1 MRPEHWLFTIPLRLR
16 SLFRRAQA
24 DQELDDELRDH
35 VERRTQEYIAKG
47 LVPEE
52 ARREAL
58 MEMGGI
64 EKRKEEC
71 RDVRRVRWLQ
81 DLAQDLRF
89 GLRMLR
95 KSPAFTAIAIATLAI
110 GIGANGAIFAVI
122 ENVLL
127 KPLPFPDSAQLVDLG
142 HDVSGIGLHGRSA
155 PFLYFTYADQSR
167 SFQSVGLWREN
178 SNNLTGLAEPEHV
191 RSLEL
196 TSEVLPMVGVQPLLG
211 RLFSAADSAP
221 GAPLTAML
229 AYGLWRDKFGADGSM
244 IGRNIIID
252 GLPRQVI
259 GVLPRNFWFM
269 DSKAAVVLPLQLDRS
284 KIFLGQFQYSGIAR
298 LKPGVSVAQASADC
312 ARLIPVALRSFPP
325 FPGLSL
331 ASFER
336 ERITP
341 ACTSLK
347 NSLLGDIG
355 GVLWVLM
362 GTIGLVLLIACAN
375 VANLMLVRTQGRQQ
389 ELAIRSAL
397 GAGWWQIARELLVE
411 SLVLGA
417 AGGAAGA
424 GLALAALRLLQFL
437 HPANLPRL
445 EQISMDARS
454 VLFTFAISVFAGLLF
469 GLIPAIRYA
478 GGGVAAALRT
488 AGRGASESRQRH
500 RARNTLVVV
509 QVALALVLLIS
520 SGLMIRTF
528 QALRHVN
535 PGFLGPEELQT
546 FDISIPRSVVTDPI
560 AVTRMEQSIA
570 DKIAAVPG
578 VSSVA
583 LTTDVPMASGHWLD
597 PIDVE
602 GGTDLKATGRV
613 YKFVSPGLLA
623 TMGNSL
629 VAGRDFT
636 WEDLYDQHRVA
647 MLSENLAR
655 ELWGTPQAALGKHV
669 RRMSTSPW
677 LEVIGVVGDERADG
691 VDQPAPKAVY
701 WPLLMD
707 HFFDPEP
714 LYATADISY
723 VVRTPGAGSSALMQ
737 EVSQAVWSVSK
748 ELPLASP
755 QTLEDLYNKSLAR
768 TSFAL
773 VMLGIAGAMA
783 FALGVAG
790 LYGVISYSVAQRTR
804 EIGIRV
810 AIGAQHSTVRRMFIA
825 EGARL
830 AAIGIAVGSVAALGL
845 MRLMASMLFGVKPID
860 PLTYAAV
867 ALALAAAAA
876 MASYIPARRAMLVDP
891 MVALRYE

>member
-1 MRPEHWLFTIPLRLR
+1 MTTLKHVLRRLG
-16 SLFRRAQA
+16 SF
-24 DQELDDELRDH
+24 
-35 VERRTQEYIAKG
+35 
-47 LVPEE
+47 
-52 ARREAL
+52 
-58 MEMGGI
+58 
-64 EKRKEEC
+64 
-71 RDVRRVRWLQ
+71 
-81 DLAQDLRF
+81 
-89 GLRMLR
+89 
-95 KSPAFTAIAIATLAI
+95 PAFTAITVATLAI
-110 GIGANGAIFAVI
+110 GIGANSAIFAVI

-142 HDVSGIGLHGRSA
+142 HDAPGIGFHGRSA
-155 PFLYFTYADQSR
+155 PFLYFIYGEQSR

-211 RLFSAADSAP
+211 RLFSTADTAP

-229 AYGLWRDKFGADGSM
+229 AYGLWRDKFGADASV

-269 DSKAAVVLPLQLDRS
+269 DSKAAVLLPLQFDRN
-284 KIFLGQFQYSGIAR
+284 KTFLGQFQYSGIAR
-298 LKPGVSVAQASADC
+298 LKPGVLLAQASADC
-312 ARLIPVALRSFPP
+312 ARLIPVARRSFPP

-336 ERITP
+336 WRITP
-341 ACTSLK
+341 AFTSLK
-347 NSLLGDIG
+347 DSLLGDIG

-397 GAGWWQIARELLVE
+397 GAGWWQIARELLLE
-411 SLVLGA
+411 SIVLGA

-445 EQISMDARS
+445 EQISMDAGS
-454 VLFTFAISVFAGLLF
+454 ILFTFTISVFAGLLF

-478 GGGVAAALRT
+478 GSGVAAALRT

-500 RARNTLVVV
+500 HARNTLVVV

-520 SGLMIRTF
+520 AGLMIHTF
-528 QALRHVN
+528 QALRRVQ
-535 PGFLGPEELQT
+535 PGFSRPEELQT
-546 FDISIPRSVVTDPI
+546 FDISIPRSVVADPV

-570 DKIAAVPG
+570 DKIAAIPG
-578 VSSVA
+578 VFSVG
-583 LTTDVPMASGHWLD
+583 LTNDVPMGAGHWYD
-597 PIDVE
+597 PVQVE
-602 GGTDLKATGRV
+602 GREADNLPARV

-623 TMGNSL
+623 TMGNYL

-647 MLSENLAR
+647 MLSQNLAR

-669 RRMSTSPW
+669 RHVSISPW
-677 LEVIGVVGDERADG
+677 LEVIGVVGDERADS
-691 VDQPAPKAVY
+691 VDKPAPEAVY

-707 HFFDPEP
+707 HFGPEP
-714 LYATADISY
+714 LYATPDVSY
-723 VVRTPGAGSSALMQ
+723 VVRTPRAGSSALMQ
-737 EVSQAVWSVSK
+737 GVSQAVWSVSK
-748 ELPLASP
+748 ELPLANP

-830 AAIGIAVGSVAALGL
+830 AAIGILCGTATALGL
-845 MRLMASMLFGVKPID
+845 MRLMGSLLFGIKPID

-867 ALALAAAAA
+867 ALALAAAAVIA
-876 MASYIPARRAMLVDP
+876 TYIPAMRATQVDP
-891 MVALRYE
+891 VDALRAE

>member
-1 MRPEHWLFTIPLRLR
+1 M
-16 SLFRRAQA
+16 SLFDVFQ
-24 DQELDDELRDH
+24 
-35 VERRTQEYIAKG
+35 VKRRTYQNMTTLKHI
-47 LVPEE
+47 L
-52 ARREAL
+52 RRL
-58 MEMGGI
+58 GT
-64 EKRKEEC
+64 
-71 RDVRRVRWLQ
+71 
-81 DLAQDLRF
+81 F
-89 GLRMLR
+89 
-95 KSPAFTAIAIATLAI
+95 PAFTAITVATLAI
-110 GIGANGAIFAVI
+110 GVGANSAIFAVI

-142 HDVSGIGLHGRSA
+142 HDVPGIGLHGRSA

-167 SFQSVGLWREN
+167 SFQSIGVWREN
-178 SNNLTGLAEPEHV
+178 SYNLTGLAEPEHV

-196 TSEVLPMVGVQPLLG
+196 TSEVLPMIGVQPLLG
-211 RLFSAADSAP
+211 RLFSAADAAP

-229 AYGLWRDKFGADGSM
+229 AYGLWRDKFGADAAM

-269 DSKAAVVLPLQLDRS
+269 DSKAAVLLPLQFDRN
-284 KIFLGQFQYSGIAR
+284 KTFLGQFQYSGIAR
-298 LKPGVSVAQASADC
+298 LKPGVQLAQASADC
-312 ARLIPVALRSFPP
+312 ARLIPVAGRSFPP

-336 ERITP
+336 EGITP
-341 ACTSLK
+341 AFTSLK
-347 NSLLGDIG
+347 ASLLGDIG
-355 GVLWVLM
+355 GLLWVLM
-362 GTIGLVLLIACAN
+362 GTLGLVLLIACAN

-397 GAGWWQIARELLVE
+397 GAGWWQIARELLLE
-411 SLVLGA
+411 SLVLGV
-417 AGGAAGA
+417 AGGTAGA
-424 GLALAALRLLQFL
+424 GLALAAIRLLQFL

-445 EQISMDARS
+445 EQISMDAGS
-454 VLFTFAISVFAGLLF
+454 ILFTFCISVFAGLLF
-469 GLIPAIRYA
+469 GLIPAVRYA

-509 QVALALVLLIS
+509 QVALAFVLLIS

-528 QALRHVN
+528 QALRQVN
-535 PGFLGPEELQT
+535 PGFVRPEELQT
-546 FDISIPRSVVTDPI
+546 FDITIPRSVSAAPV

-578 VSSVA
+578 VSSVG
-583 LTTDVPMASGHWLD
+583 LTNEVPMGPGHWYD
-597 PIDVE
+597 PVQIE
-602 GGTDLKATGRV
+602 GREADNLPGRV

-669 RRMSTSPW
+669 RHVNISPW
-677 LEVIGVVGDERADG
+677 VEVIGIVGDERADG

-707 HFFDPEP
+707 HFDPEP
-714 LYATADISY
+714 LHATHDVSY
-723 VVRTPGAGSSALMQ
+723 VVRTPRAGSSALMQ

-748 ELPLASP
+748 ELPLANP

-790 LYGVISYSVAQRTR
+790 LYGVISYSVARRTR

-830 AAIGIAVGSVAALGL
+830 AAIGILFGTAAALGL
-845 MRLMASMLFGVKPID
+845 MRLMASLLFGVKPID

-867 ALALAAAAA
+867 ALALAAAAV
-876 MASYIPARRAMLVDP
+876 MASYIPAMRATKVDP
-891 MVALRYE
+891 VDALRAE

>member
-1 MRPEHWLFTIPLRLR
+1 MRPKHWVYTIPLRLR

-24 DQELDDELRDH
+24 DQELDEELRDH
-35 VERRTQEYIAKG
+35 LERKTKEYVAQG
-47 LVPEE
+47 MAQEE
-52 ARREAL
+52 AQRRARLDLE
-58 MEMGGI
+58 GI
-64 EKRKEEC
+64 EQTKERC
-71 RDVRRVRWLQ
+71 RDARRVRWLQ

-95 KSPAFTAIAIATLAI
+95 KSPAFTAITIATMAI
-110 GIGANGAIFAVI
+110 GIGANGAIFTVI

-142 HDVSGIGLHGRSA
+142 HDVPGIGLHGRSA
-155 PFLYFTYADQSR
+155 PFLYFIYGEQSR
-167 SFQSVGLWREN
+167 SFQSMGLWREN

-191 RSLEL
+191 RSLAL

-211 RLFSAADSAP
+211 RLFSADDAAL

-229 AYGLWRDKFGADGSM
+229 AYGFWRDKFGADASI

-252 GLPRQVI
+252 GQPRQVI

-269 DSKAAVVLPLQLDRS
+269 DSKAAVVLPLQFDRNN
-284 KIFLGQFQYSGIAR
+284 IFLGQFQYSGIAR
-298 LKPGVSVAQASADC
+298 LKPGVSLAQASADC
-312 ARLIPVALRSFPP
+312 ARLIPVAARSFPP

-341 ACTSLK
+341 AFTSLK
-347 NSLLGDIG
+347 ASLLGDVG

-362 GTIGLVLLIACAN
+362 GTIGMVLLIACAN
-375 VANLMLVRTQGRQQ
+375 VANLMLVRTQGRRQ

-411 SLVLGA
+411 SLVLGV
-417 AGGAAGA
+417 AGGAVGA
-424 GLALAALRLLQFL
+424 GLALAALRLLQVL

-445 EQISMDARS
+445 EQIFMDAGS
-454 VLFTFAISVFAGLLF
+454 ILFTFAISVFAGLLF

-478 GGGVAAALRT
+478 GGSVAALRT

-535 PGFLGPEELQT
+535 PGFVRPEELQT
-546 FDISIPRSVVTDPI
+546 FDISIPRSVVAAPV

-570 DKIAAVPG
+570 DKIAAVRG
-578 VSSVA
+578 VSSVG
-583 LTTDVPMASGHWLD
+583 LTNDVPMDSGHWYD
-597 PIDVE
+597 PVQIE
-602 GGTDLKATGRV
+602 GREADNLPGRV
-613 YKFVSPGLLA
+613 YRFVSPGLLA
-623 TMGNSL
+623 TMGNPL

-669 RRMSTSPW
+669 RHVSISPW
-677 LEVIGVVGDERADG
+677 VEVIGVVGNERADG
-691 VDQPAPKAVY
+691 VDQPAPETVY

-707 HFFDPEP
+707 HFGPDP
-714 LYATADISY
+714 LHATPDVSY
-723 VVRTPGAGSSALMQ
+723 VVRTPRAGSSALMQ

-748 ELPLASP
+748 ELPLANP
-755 QTLEDLYNKSLAR
+755 QTLQDLYNKSLAR

-830 AAIGIAVGSVAALGL
+830 AAIGILCGTATALGL
-845 MRLMASMLFGVKPID
+845 MRLMGSLLFGVKPID

-876 MASYIPARRAMLVDP
+876 MASYIPARRAMRVDP
-891 MVALRYE
+891 IVALRYE

>member
-16 SLFRRAQA
+16 SLFRRAQV

-35 VERRTQEYIAKG
+35 VERKTQEYIAKG

-52 ARREAL
+52 ARRQAL
-58 MEMGGI
+58 IEMGGI

-81 DLAQDLRF
+81 NLAQDLRF

-95 KSPAFTAIAIATLAI
+95 KSPSFTAIAIATLAI
-110 GIGANGAIFAVI
+110 GIGANSAIFAVI

-127 KPLPFPDSAQLVDLG
+127 KPLPFPDSAQLLDLG
-142 HDVSGIGLHGRSA
+142 HDVASIGLHGRSA
-155 PFLYFTYADQSR
+155 AFLYFIYREQAR
-167 SFQSVGLWREN
+167 SFQSVGLWRGN

-191 RSLEL
+191 GSLVL

-211 RLFSAADSAP
+211 RLFSAADAAP
-221 GAPLTAML
+221 GAPLTAIL
-229 AYGLWRDKFGADGSM
+229 TYGFWRDKFGADASL

-259 GVLPRNFWFM
+259 GVLPPNFWFM
-269 DSKAAVVLPLQLDRS
+269 DSKAAVVLPLQFDRT
-284 KIFLGQFQYSGIAR
+284 KLFLGNFMYSGIAR
-298 LKPGVSVAQASADC
+298 LKPGVSLAQASADC
-312 ARLIPVALRSFPP
+312 ARLIPVAARSFPP
-325 FPGLSL
+325 FPGLSI

-336 ERITP
+336 ERVTP
-341 ACTSLK
+341 AFTSLK
-347 NSLLGDIG
+347 ASLLEDIG

-389 ELAIRSAL
+389 ELAMRSAL
-397 GAGWWQIARELLVE
+397 GAGWWQIARELLLE
-411 SLVLGA
+411 SLMLGV

-424 GLALAALRLLQFL
+424 GLALAALRLLQVL
-437 HPANLPRL
+437 HPDNFPRL
-445 EQISMDARS
+445 EQISMDAGS
-454 VLFTFAISVFAGLLF
+454 ILFTFAISVLAGLLF

-488 AGRGASESRQRH
+488 AGRGASESRQRQ

-535 PGFLGPEELQT
+535 PGFVRPEELQT
-546 FDISIPRSVVTDPI
+546 FDISIPPSVVKDPV

-583 LTTDVPMASGHWLD
+583 MTNEVPMAGGHWLD

-602 GGTDLKATGRV
+602 DRTDLKAAGRV

-636 WEDLYDQHRVA
+636 WEDLYKLHRVA

-655 ELWGTPQAALGKHV
+655 ELWGSPQAALGKHI
-669 RRMSTSPW
+669 RHITTSPW

-691 VDQPAPKAVY
+691 VDQPAPETVY

-707 HFFDPEP
+707 HFGTEP
-714 LYATADISY
+714 LSAISGVSY
-723 VVRTPGAGSSALMQ
+723 VVRTPRAGSSALMQ
-737 EVSQAVWSVSK
+737 EVSQAVWSVNK
-748 ELPLASP
+748 ELPLANP

-768 TSFAL
+768 TSFTL

-790 LYGVISYSVAQRTR
+790 LYGVISYAVAQRTR

-810 AIGAQHSTVRRMFIA
+810 AIGAQHSTLRRMFIA

-830 AAIGIAVGSVAALGL
+830 AATGIAVGSLAALGL
-845 MRLMASMLFGVKPID
+845 MRLIASLLFGVKPID

-867 ALALAAAAA
+867 AIALAAAAVI
-876 MASYIPARRAMLVDP
+876 ASYIPAMRATKVDP
-891 MVALRYE
+891 VDALRAE

>member
-1 MRPEHWLFTIPLRLR
+1 MRPKHWVYTIPLRLR

-24 DQELDDELRDH
+24 DQELDEELRDH
-35 VERRTQEYIAKG
+35 LERKTKEYVAQG
-47 LVPEE
+47 MAQEE
-52 ARREAL
+52 AQRRARLDLE
-58 MEMGGI
+58 GI
-64 EKRKEEC
+64 EQTKERC
-71 RDVRRVRWLQ
+71 RDARRVRWLQ

-95 KSPAFTAIAIATLAI
+95 KSPAFTAITIATMAI
-110 GIGANGAIFAVI
+110 GIGANGAIFTVI

-142 HDVSGIGLHGRSA
+142 HDVPGIGLHGRSA
-155 PFLYFTYADQSR
+155 PFLYFIYGEQSR
-167 SFQSVGLWREN
+167 SFQSMGLWREN

-191 RSLEL
+191 RSLAL

-211 RLFSAADSAP
+211 RLFSAEDAAL

-229 AYGLWRDKFGADGSM
+229 AYGFWRDKFGADASI

-252 GLPRQVI
+252 GQPRQVI

-269 DSKAAVVLPLQLDRS
+269 DSKAAVVLPLQFDRNN
-284 KIFLGQFQYSGIAR
+284 IFLGQFQYSGIAR
-298 LKPGVSVAQASADC
+298 LKPGVSLAQASADC
-312 ARLIPVALRSFPP
+312 ARLIPVAARSFPP

-341 ACTSLK
+341 AFTSLK
-347 NSLLGDIG
+347 ASLLGDVG

-362 GTIGLVLLIACAN
+362 GTIGMVLLIACAN
-375 VANLMLVRTQGRQQ
+375 VANLMLVRTQGRRQ

-411 SLVLGA
+411 SLVLGV
-417 AGGAAGA
+417 AGGAVGA
-424 GLALAALRLLQFL
+424 GLALAALRLLQVL

-445 EQISMDARS
+445 EQIFMDAGS
-454 VLFTFAISVFAGLLF
+454 ILFTFAISVFAGLLF

-478 GGGVAAALRT
+478 GGSVAALRT

-535 PGFLGPEELQT
+535 PGFVRPEELQT
-546 FDISIPRSVVTDPI
+546 FDISIPRSVVAAPV

-570 DKIAAVPG
+570 DKIAAVRG
-578 VSSVA
+578 VSSVG
-583 LTTDVPMASGHWLD
+583 LTNDVPMDSGHWYD
-597 PIDVE
+597 PVQIE
-602 GGTDLKATGRV
+602 GREADDLPGRV
-613 YKFVSPGLLA
+613 YRFVSPGLLA
-623 TMGNSL
+623 TMGNPL

-669 RRMSTSPW
+669 RHVSISPW
-677 LEVIGVVGDERADG
+677 VEVIGVVGNERADG
-691 VDQPAPKAVY
+691 VDQPAPESVY

-707 HFFDPEP
+707 HFGPDP
-714 LYATADISY
+714 LHATPDVSY
-723 VVRTPGAGSSALMQ
+723 VVRTPRAGSSALMQ
-737 EVSQAVWSVSK
+737 EVGQAVWSVSK
-748 ELPLASP
+748 ELPLANP
-755 QTLEDLYNKSLAR
+755 QTLQDLYNKSLAR

-830 AAIGIAVGSVAALGL
+830 AAIGILCGTATALGL
-845 MRLMASMLFGVKPID
+845 MRLMGSLLFGVKPID

-876 MASYIPARRAMLVDP
+876 MASYIPARRAMRVDP
-891 MVALRYE
+891 IVALRYE

>member
-1 MRPEHWLFTIPLRLR
+1 MTTLKHILRRLG
-16 SLFRRAQA
+16 SF
-24 DQELDDELRDH
+24 
-35 VERRTQEYIAKG
+35 
-47 LVPEE
+47 
-52 ARREAL
+52 
-58 MEMGGI
+58 
-64 EKRKEEC
+64 
-71 RDVRRVRWLQ
+71 
-81 DLAQDLRF
+81 
-89 GLRMLR
+89 
-95 KSPAFTAIAIATLAI
+95 PAFTAITVATLAI
-110 GIGANGAIFAVI
+110 GVGANSAIFAVI

-142 HDVSGIGLHGRSA
+142 HDVPGIGLHGRSA

-167 SFQSVGLWREN
+167 SFQSIGVWREN
-178 SNNLTGLAEPEHV
+178 SNNLTGLAEPEHE

-211 RLFSAADSAP
+211 RLFSAADAAP

-229 AYGLWRDKFGADGSM
+229 AYGLWRDKFGADAAM

-269 DSKAAVVLPLQLDRS
+269 DSKAAVLLPLQFDRN
-284 KIFLGQFQYSGIAR
+284 KTFLGQFQYSGIAR
-298 LKPGVSVAQASADC
+298 LKPGVQLAQASADC
-312 ARLIPVALRSFPP
+312 ARLIPVAGRSFPP

-336 ERITP
+336 EGITP
-341 ACTSLK
+341 AFTSLK
-347 NSLLGDIG
+347 ASLLGDIG
-355 GVLWVLM
+355 GLLWVLL
-362 GTIGLVLLIACAN
+362 GTLGLVLLIACAN

-397 GAGWWQIARELLVE
+397 GAGWWQIARELLLE
-411 SLVLGA
+411 SLVLGV
-417 AGGAAGA
+417 AGGTAGA
-424 GLALAALRLLQFL
+424 GLALAAIRLLQFL

-445 EQISMDARS
+445 EQISMDAGS
-454 VLFTFAISVFAGLLF
+454 IVFTFAISVFAGLLF

-478 GGGVAAALRT
+478 GGGVAAALHT

-528 QALRHVN
+528 QALRNVN
-535 PGFLGPEELQT
+535 PGFVRPEELQT
-546 FDISIPRSVVTDPI
+546 FDISIPRSVSAAPV

-578 VSSVA
+578 VSNVG
-583 LTTDVPMASGHWLD
+583 LTNDVPMGPGHWYD
-597 PIDVE
+597 PVQIE
-602 GGTDLKATGRV
+602 GREADNLPGRV

-629 VAGRDFT
+629 VAGRDFA

-669 RRMSTSPW
+669 RHVSISPW
-677 LEVIGVVGDERADG
+677 LEVIGVVADERADG
-691 VDQPAPKAVY
+691 VDKPAPKTVY

-707 HFFDPEP
+707 HFGPEP
-714 LYATADISY
+714 LYATPDVSY
-723 VVRTPGAGSSALMQ
+723 VLRTPGAGSSARMQ

-748 ELPLASP
+748 ELPLANP

-790 LYGVISYSVAQRTR
+790 LYGVISYSVARRTR

-830 AAIGIAVGSVAALGL
+830 ATIGILFGTAAALGL
-845 MRLMASMLFGVKPID
+845 MRLMASLLFGVKPID

-867 ALALAAAAA
+867 ALALAAAAV
-876 MASYIPARRAMLVDP
+876 MASYIPAMRATKVDP
-891 MVALRYE
+891 VDALRAE

>member
-1 MRPEHWLFTIPLRLR
+1 M
-16 SLFRRAQA
+16 SLFDVFQ
-24 DQELDDELRDH
+24 
-35 VERRTQEYIAKG
+35 VKRRTYQNMTTLKHI
-47 LVPEE
+47 L
-52 ARREAL
+52 RRL
-58 MEMGGI
+58 GT
-64 EKRKEEC
+64 
-71 RDVRRVRWLQ
+71 
-81 DLAQDLRF
+81 F
-89 GLRMLR
+89 
-95 KSPAFTAIAIATLAI
+95 PAFTAITVATLAI
-110 GIGANGAIFAVI
+110 GVGANSAIFAVI

-142 HDVSGIGLHGRSA
+142 HDVPGIGLHGRSA

-167 SFQSVGLWREN
+167 SFQSIGVWREN
-178 SNNLTGLAEPEHV
+178 SNNLTGLAEPEHE

-211 RLFSAADSAP
+211 RLFSAADAAP

-229 AYGLWRDKFGADGSM
+229 AYGLWRDKFGADAAM

-269 DSKAAVVLPLQLDRS
+269 DSKAAVLLPLQFDRN
-284 KIFLGQFQYSGIAR
+284 KTFLGQFQYSGIAR
-298 LKPGVSVAQASADC
+298 LKPGVQLAQASADC
-312 ARLIPVALRSFPP
+312 ARLIPVAGRSFPP

-336 ERITP
+336 EGITP
-341 ACTSLK
+341 AFTSLK
-347 NSLLGDIG
+347 ASLLGDIG
-355 GVLWVLM
+355 GLLWVLM
-362 GTIGLVLLIACAN
+362 GTLGLVLLIACAN

-397 GAGWWQIARELLVE
+397 GAGWWQIARELLLE
-411 SLVLGA
+411 SLVLGV
-417 AGGAAGA
+417 AGGTAGA
-424 GLALAALRLLQFL
+424 GLALAAIRLLQFL

-445 EQISMDARS
+445 EQISMDAGS
-454 VLFTFAISVFAGLLF
+454 ILFTFCISVFAGLLF
-469 GLIPAIRYA
+469 GLIPAVRYA

-509 QVALALVLLIS
+509 QVALAFVLLIS

-528 QALRHVN
+528 QALRQIN
-535 PGFLGPEELQT
+535 PGFVRPEELQT
-546 FDISIPRSVVTDPI
+546 FDITIPRSVSAAPV

-578 VSSVA
+578 VSSVG
-583 LTTDVPMASGHWLD
+583 LTNEVPMGPGHWYD
-597 PIDVE
+597 PVQIE
-602 GGTDLKATGRV
+602 GREADNLPGRV

-669 RRMSTSPW
+669 RHVNISPW
-677 LEVIGVVGDERADG
+677 VEVIGIVGDERADG

-707 HFFDPEP
+707 HFDPEP
-714 LYATADISY
+714 LHATHDVSY
-723 VVRTPGAGSSALMQ
+723 VVRTPRAGSSALMQ

-748 ELPLASP
+748 ELPLANP

-790 LYGVISYSVAQRTR
+790 LYGVISYSVARRTR

-830 AAIGIAVGSVAALGL
+830 AAIGILFGTAAALGL
-845 MRLMASMLFGVKPID
+845 MRLMASLLFGVKPID

-867 ALALAAAAA
+867 ALALAAAAV
-876 MASYIPARRAMLVDP
+876 MASYIPAMRATKVDP
-891 MVALRYE
+891 VDALRAE

>member
-1 MRPEHWLFTIPLRLR
+1 MSLLRNVAHGLR
-16 SLFRRAQA
+16 SLFRKEQVNR
-24 DQELDDELRDH
+24 ELDEELAAYLEMAAE
-35 VERRTQEYIAKG
+35 ERMKDG
-47 LVPEE
+47 LS
-52 ARREAL
+52 RKEAL
-58 MEMGGI
+58 RAVRLERGSLEVSKEIVRSGGW
-64 EKRKEEC
+64 ESFVETC
-71 RDVRRVRWLQ
+71 W
-81 DLAQDLRF
+81 QDLRF
-89 GLRMLR
+89 GLRVLR
-95 KSPAFTAIAIATLAI
+95 KSPGFTAVAILTLAL
-110 GIGANGAIFAVI
+110 GIGANSAIFAVI

-127 KPLPFPDSAQLVDLG
+127 KPLPFPNSAELVDLG
-142 HDVSGIGLHGRSA
+142 YDVASIGLHGRSA
-155 PFLYFTYADQSR
+155 AFLYFISSEQSR

-191 RSLEL
+191 RSLVL
-196 TSEVLPMVGVQPLLG
+196 TSEVLPMIGVQPFLG
-211 RLFSAADSAP
+211 RLFSDADSAP

-229 AYGLWRDKFGADGSM
+229 AYGLWRDKFGADASL
-244 IGRNIIID
+244 IGRDIIID
-252 GLPRQVI
+252 GQPRQVI
-259 GVLPRNFWFM
+259 GVLPRDFWFM
-269 DSKAAVVLPLQLDRS
+269 DSKAAVVMPLQLDRS
-284 KIFLGQFQYSGIAR
+284 KTFLANFMYSGIAR
-298 LKPGVSVAQASADC
+298 LKPGVSLAQASADC
-312 ARLIPVALRSFPP
+312 ARLIPVAARSFPP
-325 FPGLSL
+325 FPGLSV

-336 ERITP
+336 EGVTP
-341 ACTSLK
+341 AFKSLK
-347 NSLLGDIG
+347 ASLLGDIG
-355 GVLWVLM
+355 GVLWVLV

-397 GAGWWQIARELLVE
+397 GAGWWQIARELLLE
-411 SLVLGA
+411 SLVLGV

-437 HPANLPRL
+437 HPTNLPRL
-445 EQISMDARS
+445 GQVSMDRGA

-469 GLIPAIRYA
+469 GLIPAVRYA
-478 GGGVAAALRT
+478 GGGVSAALRS
-488 AGRGASESRQRH
+488 AGRGASETRQRH
-500 RARNTLVVV
+500 RARATLVVV

-528 QALRHVN
+528 QALRQVQ
-535 PGFLGPEELQT
+535 PGFSRPEEVQT
-546 FDISIPRSVVTDPI
+546 FDISIPPSISAAPV

-583 LTTDVPMASGHWLD
+583 LTNDVPMDGGHWLD
-597 PIDVE
+597 PIYVE
-602 GGTDLKATGRV
+602 DRTDLKDAGRV

-647 MLSENLAR
+647 MLSENLSR
-655 ELWGTPQAALGKHV
+655 ELWGTPQAALGKHI
-669 RRMSTSPW
+669 RHMNNSPW

-691 VDQPAPKAVY
+691 VDQPAPKTVY

-707 HFFDPEP
+707 HFGPEA
-714 LYATADISY
+714 LYATRDVSY
-723 VVRTPGAGSSALMQ
+723 VVRTPRAGSSALMQ

-748 ELPLASP
+748 DLPLANP

-810 AIGAQHSTVRRMFIA
+810 AIGAQHSSLRRMFIA

-830 AAIGIAVGSVAALGL
+830 AAIGILCGTAAALGL
-845 MRLMASMLFGVKPID
+845 MRLMASLLFGVKPID

-867 ALALAAAAA
+867 ALALAAAAVIA
-876 MASYIPARRAMLVDP
+876 GYIPAMRATKVDP
-891 MVALRYE
+891 VDALRAE

>member
-1 MRPEHWLFTIPLRLR
+1 MRPEHWVYTIPLRLR

-52 ARREAL
+52 ARRQAL
-58 MEMGGI
+58 IEMGGI

-89 GLRMLR
+89 GLRVLR
-95 KSPAFTAIAIATLAI
+95 KSPTFTAIAIATLAI

-142 HDVSGIGLHGRSA
+142 HDVPGIGLHGRSA
-155 PFLYFTYADQSR
+155 PFLYFIYAEQSR

-191 RSLEL
+191 RSLAL
-196 TSEVLPMVGVQPLLG
+196 TSEVLPMVGAQPLLG
-211 RLFSAADSAP
+211 RLFSAADNAP

-229 AYGLWRDKFGADGSM
+229 AYGLWRDKFGADASM

-269 DSKAAVVLPLQLDRS
+269 DSKAAVLLPLQFDRN
-284 KIFLGQFQYSGIAR
+284 KTFLGQFQYSGIAR
-298 LKPGVSVAQASADC
+298 LKPGVQLAQASADC
-312 ARLIPVALRSFPP
+312 ARLIPVASRSFPP

-336 ERITP
+336 EGVTP
-341 ACTSLK
+341 AITSLK
-347 NSLLGDIG
+347 ASLLGDIG

-362 GTIGLVLLIACAN
+362 GTIGMVLLIACAN

-397 GAGWWQIARELLVE
+397 GGGWWQIARELQLE
-411 SLVLGA
+411 SLVLGV
-417 AGGAAGA
+417 AGGAVGA
-424 GLALAALRLLQFL
+424 GLALAALRLLQVL

-445 EQISMDARS
+445 EQISMDAGS
-454 VLFTFAISVFAGLLF
+454 VVFTFAISVFAGLLF

-535 PGFLGPEELQT
+535 PGFVRPEELQT
-546 FDISIPRSVVTDPI
+546 FDISIPRSVSAAPV

-578 VSSVA
+578 VSSVG
-583 LTTDVPMASGHWLD
+583 LTNDVPMGPGHWYD
-597 PIDVE
+597 PVQIE
-602 GGTDLKATGRV
+602 GREADNLPGRV
-613 YKFVSPGLLA
+613 YKFASPGLLA

-647 MLSENLAR
+647 LLSENLAR

-669 RRMSTSPW
+669 RHLSISPW
-677 LEVIGVVGDERADG
+677 VEVIGVVGDERSDG
-691 VDQPAPKAVY
+691 VDQPAPETIY

-707 HFFDPEP
+707 HFGPES
-714 LYATADISY
+714 LYATRDVSY

-748 ELPLASP
+748 ELPLANP

-810 AIGAQHSTVRRMFIA
+810 AMGAKHSAVGRVFIA

-845 MRLMASMLFGVKPID
+845 MRLMASLLFGVKPID
-860 PLTYAAV
+860 PLTYAGV
-867 ALALAAAAA
+867 AAALAAAAVI
-876 MASYIPARRAMLVDP
+876 ASYIPARRAMRVDP

>member
-1 MRPEHWLFTIPLRLR
+1 M
-16 SLFRRAQA
+16 SLF
-24 DQELDDELRDH
+24 DVFL
-35 VERRTQEYIAKG
+35 VTRRTYQNMTTLKHI
-47 LVPEE
+47 L
-52 ARREAL
+52 RRL
-58 MEMGGI
+58 GS
-64 EKRKEEC
+64 
-71 RDVRRVRWLQ
+71 
-81 DLAQDLRF
+81 F
-89 GLRMLR
+89 
-95 KSPAFTAIAIATLAI
+95 PAFTAIAIATLAI
-110 GIGANGAIFAVI
+110 GIGANSALFAVI

-142 HDVSGIGLHGRSA
+142 HDVPGIGLHGRSA
-155 PFLYFTYADQSR
+155 AFLYFTYADQSR

-196 TSEVLPMVGVQPLLG
+196 TSEVLPMVGVQPLFG
-211 RLFSAADSAP
+211 RLFSAADAAP

-229 AYGLWRDKFGADGSM
+229 AYGVWRDKFGADASV

-252 GLPRQVI
+252 GRPRQVI

-269 DSKAAVVLPLQLDRS
+269 DSKAAVVLPLQLDRN
-284 KIFLGQFQYSGIAR
+284 KTILGNFMYSGIAR
-298 LKPGVSVAQASADC
+298 LKPGVSLAQASADC
-312 ARLIPVALRSFPP
+312 ARLIPIALRSFPP

-331 ASFER
+331 ADIEQ
-336 ERITP
+336 EGITP
-341 ACTSLK
+341 AITPLK
-347 NSLLGDIG
+347 ASLLGDVG

-397 GAGWWQIARELLVE
+397 GAGWWQIARELLLE
-411 SLVLGA
+411 SLVLGV
-417 AGGAAGA
+417 AGGAIGA

-445 EQISMDARS
+445 EEISMDAVS
-454 VLFTFAISVFAGLLF
+454 VLFTLGISVFAGLLF

-528 QALRHVN
+528 QAMRHVN
-535 PGFLGPEELQT
+535 PGFVHPEELQT
-546 FDISIPRSVVTDPI
+546 FDISIPRSVSAAPV

-602 GGTDLKATGRV
+602 NRADLKATGRV

-655 ELWGTPQAALGKHV
+655 ELWGSPQAALGKHV
-669 RRMSTSPW
+669 RRMSISPW
-677 LEVIGVVGDERADG
+677 VEVIGVVGDERADG
-691 VDQPAPKAVY
+691 VDQPAPKSIY

-707 HFFDPEP
+707 HFGPEP
-714 LYATADISY
+714 LYATPDVSY
-723 VVRTPGAGSSALMQ
+723 VVRTTRAGSSALMQ

-748 ELPLASP
+748 ELPLANP
-755 QTLEDLYNKSLAR
+755 QTLEDLYDKSLAR

-773 VMLGIAGAMA
+773 VLLGIAGAMA

-845 MRLMASMLFGVKPID
+845 MRFMGSLLFGVKPID

-867 ALALAAAAA
+867 ALALAAAAVI
-876 MASYIPARRAMLVDP
+876 ASYIPAMRATKVDP
-891 MVALRYE
+891 VDALRAE

>member
-1 MRPEHWLFTIPLRLR
+1 MTTLKHILRRLG
-16 SLFRRAQA
+16 SF
-24 DQELDDELRDH
+24 
-35 VERRTQEYIAKG
+35 
-47 LVPEE
+47 
-52 ARREAL
+52 
-58 MEMGGI
+58 
-64 EKRKEEC
+64 
-71 RDVRRVRWLQ
+71 
-81 DLAQDLRF
+81 
-89 GLRMLR
+89 
-95 KSPAFTAIAIATLAI
+95 PAFTAITIATLAI
-110 GIGANGAIFAVI
+110 GIGANSAIFAVI

-142 HDVSGIGLHGRSA
+142 HDVAGIGLHGRSA

-211 RLFSAADSAP
+211 RLFSAADSAH

-229 AYGLWRDKFGADGSM
+229 AYGFWRDKFGADASM

-252 GLPRQVI
+252 GRPRQVI

-269 DSKAAVVLPLQLDRS
+269 DSKAAVLLPLQFDRN
-284 KIFLGQFQYSGIAR
+284 KTFLGQFQYSGIAR
-298 LKPGVSVAQASADC
+298 LKPGVLLAQAGADC

-325 FPGLSL
+325 FPGLSV
-331 ASFER
+331 ASIER
-336 ERITP
+336 WRITP
-341 ACTSLK
+341 AFTSLK
-347 NSLLGDIG
+347 ASLLGDID
-355 GVLWVLM
+355 GVLWLLM

-397 GAGWWQIARELLVE
+397 GAGWWQIARELLLE
-411 SLVLGA
+411 SLVLGV
-417 AGGAAGA
+417 AGGAVGA
-424 GLALAALRLLQFL
+424 GLALAALRLLQVL

-445 EQISMDARS
+445 EQISMDAGS

-528 QALRHVN
+528 QALRRVN
-535 PGFLGPEELQT
+535 PGFVRPEELQT
-546 FDISIPRSVVTDPI
+546 FDISIPHSVSAAPV
-560 AVTRMEQSIA
+560 AVTRMEQSIV

-578 VSSVA
+578 VSSVG
-583 LTTDVPMASGHWLD
+583 LTNEVPMGPGHWYD
-597 PIDVE
+597 PVQIE
-602 GGTDLKATGRV
+602 GREADNLPGRV

-669 RRMSTSPW
+669 RHVSISPW
-677 LEVIGVVGDERADG
+677 VEVIGVVGDERADG
-691 VDQPAPKAVY
+691 VDKPAPEAVY

-707 HFFDPEP
+707 HFGPEP
-714 LYATADISY
+714 LYATHDVSY
-723 VVRTPGAGSSALMQ
+723 VVRTPRAGSSALMQ

-748 ELPLASP
+748 ELPLANP
-755 QTLEDLYNKSLAR
+755 QTLEDLYYKSLAR

-810 AIGAQHSTVRRMFIA
+810 ALGAQNSEVRRMFVR
-825 EGARL
+825 EGALL
-830 AAIGIAVGSVAALGL
+830 AALGITFGSIAALGL
-845 MRLMASMLFGVKPID
+845 MRLMASLLFGVKPID
-860 PLTYAAV
+860 PLTYAGV
-867 ALALAAAAA
+867 AAALAAAAVI
-876 MASYIPARRAMLVDP
+876 ASYIPAMRATKVDP
-891 MVALRYE
+891 VDALRAE

>member
-1 MRPEHWLFTIPLRLR
+1 MRPEHWLYTIPLRLR
-16 SLFRRAQA
+16 SLFRRRQA
-24 DQELDDELRDH
+24 DQELDEELRDH
-35 VERRTQEYIAKG
+35 VERKTQEYIAKG

-52 ARREAL
+52 ARRQAL
-58 MEMGGI
+58 LEMGGI

-95 KSPAFTAIAIATLAI
+95 KSPAFTAITIATLAI

-142 HDVSGIGLHGRSA
+142 HDVPGIGLHGRSA

-191 RSLEL
+191 RSLVL

-211 RLFSAADSAP
+211 RLFSTADAAP

-229 AYGLWRDKFGADGSM
+229 AYGLWRDKFGADASV

-269 DSKAAVVLPLQLDRS
+269 DSKAAVVLPLQFDRN
-284 KIFLGQFQYSGIAR
+284 KTFLANFMYSGIAR
-298 LKPGVSVAQASADC
+298 LKPGVSLEQSSADC
-312 ARLIPVALRSFPP
+312 ARLVPVAARSFPLP
-325 FPGLSL
+325 PGLSL

-336 ERITP
+336 EGITP
-341 ACTSLK
+341 AITPLK
-347 NSLLGDIG
+347 ASLLGDIG

-362 GTIGLVLLIACAN
+362 GTIGMVLLIACAN

-397 GAGWWQIARELLVE
+397 GAGWWQIARELLLE
-411 SLVLGA
+411 SLVLGV
-417 AGGAAGA
+417 AGGAVGA
-424 GLALAALRLLQFL
+424 GVALAALRLLQIL

-445 EQISMDARS
+445 EQISMDAGS
-454 VLFTFAISVFAGLLF
+454 ILFTFSISVFAGLLF
-469 GLIPAIRYA
+469 GLIPAVRYA
-478 GGGVAAALRT
+478 GGGVAALRT

-535 PGFLGPEELQT
+535 PGFVRPEELQT
-546 FDISIPRSVVTDPI
+546 FDISIPRSVSAAPV
-560 AVTRMEQSIA
+560 AVTRIQQSIA

-578 VSSVA
+578 VSSVG
-583 LTTDVPMASGHWLD
+583 LTNDVPMDGGHWLD

-602 GGTDLKATGRV
+602 ERTDLKDTGRV

-669 RRMSTSPW
+669 RHLSISPW

-691 VDQPAPKAVY
+691 VDQPAPETVY

-707 HFFDPEP
+707 HFGPDP
-714 LYATADISY
+714 LHATPDVSY
-723 VVRTPGAGSSALMQ
+723 VVRTPRAGSSALMQ

-748 ELPLASP
+748 ELPLANP
-755 QTLEDLYNKSLAR
+755 QTLEDLFNKSLAR

-845 MRLMASMLFGVKPID
+845 MRLMASLLFGVKPID
-860 PLTYAAV
+860 PLTYAGV
-867 ALALAAAAA
+867 AAALAAAAA
-876 MASYIPARRAMLVDP
+876 MASYIPARRAMRVDP
-891 MVALRYE
+891 MVALRHE

>member
-1 MRPEHWLFTIPLRLR
+1 MRPKHWVYTIPLRLR

-24 DQELDDELRDH
+24 DQELDEELRDH
-35 VERRTQEYIAKG
+35 LERKTKEYVAQG
-47 LVPEE
+47 MAQEE
-52 ARREAL
+52 AQRRARLDLE
-58 MEMGGI
+58 GI
-64 EKRKEEC
+64 EQTKERC
-71 RDVRRVRWLQ
+71 RDARRVRWLQ

-95 KSPAFTAIAIATLAI
+95 KSPAFTAITIATMAI
-110 GIGANGAIFAVI
+110 GIGANGAIFTVI

-142 HDVSGIGLHGRSA
+142 HDVPGIGLHGRSA
-155 PFLYFTYADQSR
+155 PFLYFIYGEQSR
-167 SFQSVGLWREN
+167 SFQSMGLWREN

-191 RSLEL
+191 RSLAL

-211 RLFSAADSAP
+211 RLFSADDAAL

-229 AYGLWRDKFGADGSM
+229 AYGFWRDKFGADASI

-252 GLPRQVI
+252 GQPRQVI

-269 DSKAAVVLPLQLDRS
+269 DSKAAVVLPLQFDRNN
-284 KIFLGQFQYSGIAR
+284 IFLGQFQYSGIAR
-298 LKPGVSVAQASADC
+298 LKPGVSLAQASADC
-312 ARLIPVALRSFPP
+312 ARLIPVAARSFPP

-341 ACTSLK
+341 AFTSLK
-347 NSLLGDIG
+347 ASLLGDVG

-362 GTIGLVLLIACAN
+362 GTIGMVLLIACAN
-375 VANLMLVRTQGRQQ
+375 VANLMLVRTQGRRQ

-411 SLVLGA
+411 SLVLGV
-417 AGGAAGA
+417 AGGAVGA
-424 GLALAALRLLQFL
+424 GLALAALRLLQVL

-445 EQISMDARS
+445 EQIFMDAGS
-454 VLFTFAISVFAGLLF
+454 ILFTFAISVFAGLLF

-478 GGGVAAALRT
+478 GGSVAALRT

-535 PGFLGPEELQT
+535 PGFVRPEELQT
-546 FDISIPRSVVTDPI
+546 FDISIPRSVVAAPV

-570 DKIAAVPG
+570 DKIAAVRG
-578 VSSVA
+578 VSSVG
-583 LTTDVPMASGHWLD
+583 LTNDVPMDSGHWYD
-597 PIDVE
+597 PVQIE
-602 GGTDLKATGRV
+602 GREADNLPGRV

-669 RRMSTSPW
+669 RHVSISPW
-677 LEVIGVVGDERADG
+677 VEVIGVVGNERADG
-691 VDQPAPKAVY
+691 VDQPAPETVY

-707 HFFDPEP
+707 HFGPDP
-714 LYATADISY
+714 LHATPDVSY
-723 VVRTPGAGSSALMQ
+723 VVRTPRAGSSALMQ

-748 ELPLASP
+748 ELPLANP
-755 QTLEDLYNKSLAR
+755 QTLQDLYNKSLAR

-830 AAIGIAVGSVAALGL
+830 AAIGILCGTATALGL
-845 MRLMASMLFGVKPID
+845 MRLMGSLLFGVKPID

-876 MASYIPARRAMLVDP
+876 MASYIPARRAMRVDP
-891 MVALRYE
+891 IVALRYE

>member
-16 SLFRRAQA
+16 SLFRRRQA
-24 DQELDDELRDH
+24 DQELEDELRDH
-35 VERRTQEYIAKG
+35 IERRTQELSAKG
-47 LVPEE
+47 LAPEE
-52 ARREAL
+52 ARRQAL
-58 MEMGGI
+58 LEMGGI

-71 RDVRRVRWLQ
+71 RNVRRVRWLQ
-81 DLAQDLRF
+81 NLAQDLRF
-89 GLRMLR
+89 GLRVLR
-95 KSPAFTAIAIATLAI
+95 KSPSFTAIAIATLAI
-110 GIGANGAIFAVI
+110 GIGANAAIFAVI

-142 HDVSGIGLHGRSA
+142 HDVPSIGLHGRSA
-155 PFLYFTYADQSR
+155 PFLYFIYGEQSR

-178 SNNLTGLAEPEHV
+178 SNNLTGLAEPAHV

-196 TSEVLPMVGVQPLLG
+196 TSEVLPM
-211 RLFSAADSAP
+211 
-221 GAPLTAML
+221 
-229 AYGLWRDKFGADGSM
+229 

-252 GLPRQVI
+252 GQPRQVI

-269 DSKAAVVLPLQLDRS
+269 DSKAAVLLPLQLDRN
-284 KIFLGQFQYSGIAR
+284 KTFLGHFQYSGIAR
-298 LKPGVSVAQASADC
+298 LKPDVSLAQASADC

-325 FPGLSL
+325 LPGTSL
-331 ASFER
+331 ASFEQSGL
-336 ERITP
+336 TP
-341 ACTSLK
+341 AITSLK
-347 NSLLGDIG
+347 ASLLGDIG

-362 GTIGLVLLIACAN
+362 GTIGIVLLIACAN

-397 GAGWWQIARELLVE
+397 GAGWWHIARELLVE
-411 SLVLGA
+411 SLMLGV
-417 AGGAAGA
+417 AGGAVGA
-424 GLALAALRLLQFL
+424 GLALAALRLLRVL

-445 EQISMDARS
+445 EQISMDPAS
-454 VLFTFAISVFAGLLF
+454 VFFTFAISVFAGLLF

-478 GGGVAAALRT
+478 GAGVAAALRT
-488 AGRGASESRQRH
+488 AGRGASESRQLH

-509 QVALALVLLIS
+509 QVALALVLLTS
-520 SGLMIRTF
+520 AGLMIRTF

-535 PGFLGPEELQT
+535 PGFIRPAELQT
-546 FDISIPRSVVTDPI
+546 FDISIPRSVSDDPV

-578 VSSVA
+578 VSTVGM
-583 LTTDVPMASGHWLD
+583 TNDVPMGDSHWYD
-597 PIDVE
+597 PVQIE
-602 GGTDLKATGRV
+602 GREAENLPGRV
-613 YKFVSPGLLA
+613 YKFVSPGQLA

-636 WEDLYDQHRVA
+636 WEDLYSQHRVA

-669 RRMSTSPW
+669 RHLSISPW
-677 LEVIGVVGDERADG
+677 VEVIGVVGDERADG
-691 VDQPAPKAVY
+691 VDKPAPEVIY

-707 HFFDPEP
+707 HFGSEP
-714 LYATADISY
+714 LYGTPDVSY
-723 VVRTPGAGSSALMQ
+723 VLRTPRAGSSALMQ

-748 ELPLASP
+748 ELPLANP
-755 QTLEDLYNKSLAR
+755 QTLEDLYKNSLAR

-810 AIGAQHSTVRRMFIA
+810 ALGAQSSEVRRMFVR
-825 EGARL
+825 EGALL
-830 AAIGIAVGSVAALGL
+830 AALGIAFGSIAALGL
-845 MRLMASMLFGVKPID
+845 TRLMASLLFGVNPID
-860 PLTYAAV
+860 PLTYAGV
-867 ALALAAAAA
+867 AAALAAAAA
-876 MASYIPARRAMLVDP
+876 LASYIPARRAMRVDP
-891 MVALRYE
+891 IVALRYE

>member
-1 MRPEHWLFTIPLRLR
+1 MT
-16 SLFRRAQA
+16 RRKRML
-24 DQELDDELRDH
+24 QELDEDIRDH
-35 VERRTQEYIAKG
+35 LDRETQDNIERGMT
-47 LVPEE
+47 PEE
-52 ARREAL
+52 ARYAAL
-58 MEMGGI
+58 RKFGNVTCV
-64 EKRKEEC
+64 KEET
-71 RDVRRVRWLQ
+71 REVWSFVWLEQLLQ
-81 DLAQDLRF
+81 DIRLGF
-89 GLRMLR
+89 RMLR
-95 KSPAFTAIAIATLAI
+95 RSPGFTTVAILTLAL
-110 GIGANGAIFAVI
+110 GIGANSAIFAVI

-142 HDVSGIGLHGRSA
+142 HDVPGIGLHGRSA

-167 SFQSVGLWREN
+167 SFESVGLWREN

-196 TSEVLPMVGVQPLLG
+196 TSEVLPMVGVEPLLG
-211 RLFSAADSAP
+211 RLFSAADAAP

-229 AYGLWRDKFGADGSM
+229 AYGLWRDKFGADASM

-269 DSKAAVVLPLQLDRS
+269 DSKAAVLLPLQFDRN

-298 LKPGVSVAQASADC
+298 IKPGVPLAQASADC
-312 ARLIPVALRSFPP
+312 ARLIPVASRSFPP

-336 ERITP
+336 WRITP
-341 ACTSLK
+341 AFTSLK
-347 NSLLGDIG
+347 DSLLGDIG

-397 GAGWWQIARELLVE
+397 GAGWWQIARELLLE
-411 SLVLGA
+411 SLVLGV
-417 AGGAAGA
+417 AGGAVGA
-424 GLALAALRLLQFL
+424 GLALAALRLLQVL

-445 EQISMDARS
+445 ERISMDAGS
-454 VLFTFAISVFAGLLF
+454 VLFTFAISVFSGLLF

-528 QALRHVN
+528 QALRQVN
-535 PGFLGPEELQT
+535 PGFARPEELLT
-546 FDISIPRSVVTDPI
+546 FDISIPRGVSAAPV

-578 VSSVA
+578 VSDVA
-583 LTTDVPMASGHWLD
+583 LTTDVPMAGGHWLD

-602 GGTDLKATGRV
+602 NRTDLKATGRV
-613 YKFVSPGLLA
+613 YKVVSPGLLA

-669 RRMSTSPW
+669 RRMSISPW
-677 LEVIGVVGDERADG
+677 VEVIGVVGDERADG
-691 VDQPAPKAVY
+691 VDQPAPETVY

-707 HFFDPEP
+707 HFGPEP
-714 LYATADISY
+714 LYATPDVSY

-748 ELPLASP
+748 ELPLANP
-755 QTLEDLYNKSLAR
+755 QTLQDLYNKSLAR

-810 AIGAQHSTVRRMFIA
+810 ALGAQHSAVRRMFIA

-830 AAIGIAVGSVAALGL
+830 AAIGILCGTATALGL
-845 MRLMASMLFGVKPID
+845 IRLMGSLLFGVKPID

-867 ALALAAAAA
+867 ALALAAAAVI
-876 MASYIPARRAMLVDP
+876 ASYIPAMRATKVDP
-891 MVALRYE
+891 VDALRAE

>member
-35 VERRTQEYIAKG
+35 VERKTQEYIAKG

-52 ARREAL
+52 ACRQAL
-58 MEMGGI
+58 IEMGGI

-81 DLAQDLRF
+81 DLGQDLRF
-89 GLRMLR
+89 GLRILR
-95 KSPAFTAIAIATLAI
+95 KSPPFSAIAIATLAI

-142 HDVSGIGLHGRSA
+142 HDVPGIGLHGRSA
-155 PFLYFTYADQSR
+155 PFLYFIYGEQSR
-167 SFQSVGLWREN
+167 SFQSVGLWRQN

-191 RSLEL
+191 RSLVL

-211 RLFSAADSAP
+211 RLFSAADTAP

-229 AYGLWRDKFGADGSM
+229 AYGLWRDKFGADASM

-269 DSKAAVVLPLQLDRS
+269 DSKAAVLLPLQFDRN
-284 KIFLGQFQYSGIAR
+284 KTILGNFSYSGIAR
-298 LKPGVSVAQASADC
+298 LKPGVPLAQASADC

-336 ERITP
+336 MRITP
-341 ACTSLK
+341 AFTSLK
-347 NSLLGDIG
+347 SSLLGDIG

-397 GAGWWQIARELLVE
+397 GAGWWQIARELLLE
-411 SLVLGA
+411 SLLLGV
-417 AGGAAGA
+417 AGGAVGA

-445 EQISMDARS
+445 ERISMDAGS

-469 GLIPAIRYA
+469 GLIPAIRY
-478 GGGVAAALRT
+478 GGGVAALRS

-535 PGFLGPEELQT
+535 PGFVRPEELQT
-546 FDISIPRSVVTDPI
+546 FDISIPRSVSAAPV

-570 DKIAAVPG
+570 DKIAAIPG
-578 VSSVA
+578 VSGVG
-583 LTTDVPMASGHWLD
+583 LTNDVPMGPGHWYD
-597 PIDVE
+597 PVQIE
-602 GGTDLKATGRV
+602 GREADNLPGRV
-613 YKFVSPGLLA
+613 YMFVSPGLLA

-669 RRMSTSPW
+669 RRVSISPW
-677 LEVIGVVGDERADG
+677 VEVIGVVGDERADG
-691 VDQPAPKAVY
+691 MDQPAPKAVY

-707 HFFDPEP
+707 HFDPEP
-714 LYATADISY
+714 LYATPDVSY
-723 VVRTPGAGSSALMQ
+723 VVRTPRARSSALMQ
-737 EVSQAVWSVSK
+737 ELSQAVWSVSK
-748 ELPLASP
+748 ELPLANP
-755 QTLEDLYNKSLAR
+755 QTLEDLYNKSLSR
-768 TSFAL
+768 TSLAL
-773 VMLGIAGAMA
+773 VMLGIAGVMA

-845 MRLMASMLFGVKPID
+845 MRLMASLLFGVKPID

-867 ALALAAAAA
+867 AAALAAAAA
-876 MASYIPARRAMLVDP
+876 MASYIPARRAMRVDP
-891 MVALRYE
+891 MVALRNE

>member
-1 MRPEHWLFTIPLRLR
+1 MKQ
-16 SLFRRAQA
+16 S
-24 DQELDDELRDH
+24 ELVDVFL
-35 VERRTQEYIAKG
+35 VTRRTYQNMTTLKHI
-47 LVPEE
+47 L
-52 ARREAL
+52 RRL
-58 MEMGGI
+58 GS
-64 EKRKEEC
+64 
-71 RDVRRVRWLQ
+71 
-81 DLAQDLRF
+81 F
-89 GLRMLR
+89 
-95 KSPAFTAIAIATLAI
+95 PAFTAITVATLAI
-110 GIGANGAIFAVI
+110 GIGANSAIFAVI

-127 KPLPFPDSAQLVDLG
+127 KPLPFPDSAQMVELG
-142 HDVSGIGLHGRSA
+142 HDVPGIGLHGRSA

-167 SFQSVGLWREN
+167 SFQSIGVWREN

-211 RLFSAADSAP
+211 RLFSAADTAP

-229 AYGLWRDKFGADGSM
+229 SYGLWRDKFGADASM

-269 DSKAAVVLPLQLDRS
+269 DSKAAVLLPLQFDRN
-284 KIFLGQFQYSGIAR
+284 KTFLGNFSYSGIAR
-298 LKPGVSVAQASADC
+298 LKPGVLLPQASADC

-331 ASFER
+331 PSFER
-336 ERITP
+336 MRITP
-341 ACTSLK
+341 AFTSLK
-347 NSLLGDIG
+347 ASLLGDIG

-397 GAGWWQIARELLVE
+397 GAGWWQIARELLLE
-411 SLVLGA
+411 SLVLGV
-417 AGGAAGA
+417 AGGAVGA
-424 GLALAALRLLQFL
+424 GLALAALRLLQLL

-445 EQISMDARS
+445 EQITMDAGS
-454 VLFTFAISVFAGLLF
+454 ILFTFAISVFAGLLF
-469 GLIPAIRYA
+469 GLIPAIRY

-535 PGFLGPEELQT
+535 PGFVRPEELQT
-546 FDISIPRSVVTDPI
+546 FDISIPRSVGAAPV
-560 AVTRMEQSIA
+560 AVTRIEQSIA

-583 LTTDVPMASGHWLD
+583 LTTDVPMAGGHWLD

-602 GGTDLKATGRV
+602 DRTDLKATGRV

-669 RRMSTSPW
+669 RHVSISPW

-701 WPLLMD
+701 WPLLLD
-707 HFFDPEP
+707 HFGPEP
-714 LYATADISY
+714 LDAIPDVSY
-723 VVRTPGAGSSALMQ
+723 VVRTPRAGSSALMQ

-748 ELPLASP
+748 ELPLANP

-773 VMLGIAGAMA
+773 VLLGIAGAMA
-783 FALGVAG
+783 FVLGVAG

-830 AAIGIAVGSVAALGL
+830 AAIGILCGAATALGL
-845 MRLMASMLFGVKPID
+845 MRLMGSLLFGVKPID
-860 PLTYAAV
+860 PLTYAAA
-867 ALALAAAAA
+867 ALALAAAAVI
-876 MASYIPARRAMLVDP
+876 ASYIPAMRATKVDP
-891 MVALRYE
+891 VDALRAE

>member
-1 MRPEHWLFTIPLRLR
+1 MRVFASLR
-16 SLFRRAQA
+16 SVVLALFHRSLLANEIEEELRAHIQDRANDLECSGVPRAEAERRARLEFGGYQK
-24 DQELDDELRDH
+24 
-35 VERRTQEYIAKG
+35 YK
-47 LVPEE
+47 EE
-52 ARREAL
+52 IREAQGTHFL
-58 MEMGGI
+58 ETLI
-64 EKRKEEC
+64 
-71 RDVRRVRWLQ
+71 
-81 DLAQDLRF
+81 QDLRF

-95 KSPAFTAIAIATLAI
+95 KSPAFTAIAVITLAL

-142 HDVSGIGLHGRSA
+142 HDVPGIGLHGRFAS
-155 PFLYFTYADQSR
+155 FLYFTYGEQSR
-167 SFQSVGLWREN
+167 SFQSVGLWRQN

-191 RSLEL
+191 RSLVL
-196 TSEVLPMVGVQPLLG
+196 TSEVLPMVGVRPLLG
-211 RLFSAADSAP
+211 RLFSGADTGP

-229 AYGLWRDKFGADGSM
+229 AYGLWRDKFGADASM

-252 GLPRQVI
+252 GRPRQVI

-269 DSKAAVVLPLQLDRS
+269 DSKAAVLLPLQLDRN
-284 KIFLGQFQYSGIAR
+284 KTLLGQFQYSGIAR
-298 LKPGVSVAQASADC
+298 LKPGVSLAEASADC

-325 FPGLSL
+325 FPGVSL

-336 ERITP
+336 MGITP
-341 ACTSLK
+341 AFTSLK
-347 NSLLGDIG
+347 ASLLGDLG

-362 GTIGLVLLIACAN
+362 GSIGMVLLIACAN

-397 GAGWWQIARELLVE
+397 GAGRWQIASELLLE
-411 SLVLGA
+411 SLVLGV
-417 AGGAAGA
+417 AGGAVGA
-424 GLALAALRLLQFL
+424 GLALTALRLLQVL
-437 HPANLPRL
+437 HPAHLPRL
-445 EQISMDARS
+445 EQISMDAGS
-454 VLFTFAISVFAGLLF
+454 VLFTFVISVFAGLLF

-478 GGGVAAALRT
+478 GGGVAALRT

-500 RARNTLVVV
+500 RARNTLVVA

-528 QALRHVN
+528 RALRQVQ
-535 PGFLGPEELQT
+535 PGFSRPEELQT
-546 FDISIPRSVVTDPI
+546 FDISIPRSVSAAPV
-560 AVTRMEQSIA
+560 AVTRIEQSIA

-578 VSSVA
+578 VSSVG
-583 LTTDVPMASGHWLD
+583 LTNDVPMGSGHWYD
-597 PIDVE
+597 PVQIE
-602 GGTDLKATGRV
+602 GREADNLPGRV

-636 WEDLYDQHRVA
+636 WEDLYDQRRVA

-669 RRMSTSPW
+669 RHVNTSPW
-677 LEVIGVVGDERADG
+677 VEVIGVVGDERADG
-691 VDQPAPKAVY
+691 VDKPAPKAVY

-707 HFFDPEP
+707 HFGPEP
-714 LYATADISY
+714 LYATSDVSY
-723 VVRTPGAGSSALMQ
+723 VVRTPRAGSSALMQ

-748 ELPLASP
+748 ELPLANP

-830 AAIGIAVGSVAALGL
+830 AAIGIAVGSIAARGL
-845 MRLMASMLFGVKPID
+845 MRLMASLLFGVKPID

-867 ALALAAAAA
+867 AIALAAAAVI
-876 MASYIPARRAMLVDP
+876 ASYIPAMRATKVDP
-891 MVALRYE
+891 VDALREE

>member
-1 MRPEHWLFTIPLRLR
+1 MRPEHWLYTIPLRLR
-16 SLFRRAQA
+16 SLFRRAET
-24 DQELDDELRDH
+24 DQELDEELRDH
-35 VERRTQEYIAKG
+35 LERKTEEYVARGMTQEQAHRR
-47 LVPEE
+47 
-52 ARREAL
+52 ARL
-58 MEMGGI
+58 DLGGV
-64 EKRKEEC
+64 EKVKEEC
-71 RDVRRVRWLQ
+71 CDVRRVRWLH

-95 KSPAFTAIAIATLAI
+95 KSPPFTAIAIATLAI
-110 GIGANGAIFAVI
+110 GVGANGAIFAVI

-142 HDVSGIGLHGRSA
+142 HDVPGIGLQGRSA

-211 RLFSAADSAP
+211 RLFSAADAAP

-229 AYGLWRDKFGADGSM
+229 SYGLWRDKFGADASM
-244 IGRNIIID
+244 FGRNIIID
-252 GLPRQVI
+252 GRPRQVI
-259 GVLPRNFWFM
+259 GVLPWNFWFM
-269 DSKAAVVLPLQLDRS
+269 DSKAAVLLPLQIDRN
-284 KIFLGQFQYSGIAR
+284 KTFLGQFQYSGIAR
-298 LKPGVSVAQASADC
+298 LKPGVLLAQASADC
-312 ARLIPVALRSFPP
+312 ARLIPVALRNFPP

-331 ASFER
+331 ARFEQAR
-336 ERITP
+336 LTP
-341 ACTSLK
+341 AFTSLK
-347 NSLLGDIG
+347 ASLLGDIG

-362 GTIGLVLLIACAN
+362 GTIGMVLLIACAN

-397 GAGWWQIARELLVE
+397 GAGWWQIARELLLE
-411 SLVLGA
+411 SLVLGV
-417 AGGAAGA
+417 AGGAVGA
-424 GLALAALRLLQFL
+424 GLALAALRLLQVL

-445 EQISMDARS
+445 EQISMDAGS
-454 VLFTFAISVFAGLLF
+454 VVFTFAISVFAGLLF

-478 GGGVAAALRT
+478 DGGVAAALRT

-535 PGFLGPEELQT
+535 PGFVRPEELQT
-546 FDISIPRSVVTDPI
+546 FDIYIPRSVSAAPV

-570 DKIAAVPG
+570 DKIADVPG
-578 VSSVA
+578 VSGVG
-583 LTTDVPMASGHWLD
+583 LTNDVPMGPGHWYD
-597 PIDVE
+597 PVQIE
-602 GGTDLKATGRV
+602 GREADNLPGRV

-669 RRMSTSPW
+669 RHVSISPW
-677 LEVIGVVGDERADG
+677 VEVVGVVGDERADG

-707 HFFDPEP
+707 HFGPEP
-714 LYATADISY
+714 LYATPNVSY

-748 ELPLASP
+748 ELPLANP

-810 AIGAQHSTVRRMFIA
+810 AIGAQRSTVRRMFIA

-830 AAIGIAVGSVAALGL
+830 AAIGILCGTVTALGL
-845 MRLMASMLFGVKPID
+845 MRLMASLLYGVRPID
-860 PLTYAAV
+860 PFTYAGV
-867 ALALAAAAA
+867 AAALAAAAA
-876 MASYIPARRAMLVDP
+876 LASYIPAMRAAKVDP
-891 MVALRYE
+891 VDALRAE

>member
-1 MRPEHWLFTIPLRLR
+1 MRPEHWLYTIPLRFR

-35 VERRTQEYIAKG
+35 VERKRQEYIAKG

-52 ARREAL
+52 ARRKAL
-58 MEMGGI
+58 LEMGGI

-95 KSPAFTAIAIATLAI
+95 KSPAFTAIAIVTLAI

-127 KPLPFPDSAQLVDLG
+127 KPLPFPDAAQLVDLG
-142 HDVSGIGLHGRSA
+142 HDLSGIGLHGRSA
-155 PFLYFTYADQSR
+155 PFLYFIYGEQSR
-167 SFQSVGLWREN
+167 TLQSVGLWRRN

-211 RLFSAADSAP
+211 RLFSGTDTAP

-229 AYGLWRDKFGADGSM
+229 TYGLWRDKFGADASM
-244 IGRNIIID
+244 IGRDIIID

-269 DSKAAVVLPLQLDRS
+269 DSKAALVLPLQFDRN
-284 KIFLGQFQYSGIAR
+284 KTFLGQFQYSGIAR
-298 LKPGVSVAQASADC
+298 LKPGVLLAQASADC
-312 ARLIPVALRSFPP
+312 ARLIPVAARSFPP

-331 ASFER
+331 ASFEQWR
-336 ERITP
+336 VTP
-341 ACTSLK
+341 AYTSLK
-347 NSLLGDIG
+347 AGLLGDID

-375 VANLMLVRTQGRQQ
+375 VANLMLVRTQGRQR
-389 ELAIRSAL
+389 ELATRTAL
-397 GAGWWQIARELLVE
+397 GAGWWQIARELLLE
-411 SLVLGA
+411 SLVLGV

-445 EQISMDARS
+445 EQISMDAGS
-454 VLFTFAISVFAGLLF
+454 ILFTFAISVFAGLLF
-469 GLIPAIRYA
+469 GLIPALRYA

-488 AGRGASESRQRH
+488 AGRGASESRQRQ

-528 QALRHVN
+528 QALRQVQ
-535 PGFLGPEELQT
+535 PGFSRPEELQT
-546 FDISIPRSVVTDPI
+546 FDIAIPRSLTADPV
-560 AVTRMEQSIA
+560 AVTRMEQAIA
-570 DKIAAVPG
+570 DRIAAIPG

-583 LTTDVPMASGHWLD
+583 LTTDVPMAGGHWLD

-602 GGTDLKATGRV
+602 DRTDLKATGRV
-613 YKFVSPGLLA
+613 YQLVSPDLLA

-629 VAGRDFT
+629 LVGRDFT

-669 RRMSTSPW
+669 RHLSTSPW
-677 LEVIGVVGDERADG
+677 LEVIAVVGDERADG
-691 VDQPAPKAVY
+691 VDKPAPKAVY

-707 HFFDPEP
+707 HFDPEP
-714 LYATADISY
+714 LYATPDVSY
-723 VVRTPGAGSSALMQ
+723 VVRTPRAGSSAFMQ

-748 ELPLASP
+748 ELPLANP

-783 FALGVAG
+783 FALGVTG

-845 MRLMASMLFGVKPID
+845 MRLMASLLFGVKPID
-860 PLTYAAV
+860 PLTYAGV
-867 ALALAAAAA
+867 AAALAAAAA
-876 MASYIPARRAMLVDP
+876 MASYIPARRAMRVDP
-891 MVALRYE
+891 MVALRHE